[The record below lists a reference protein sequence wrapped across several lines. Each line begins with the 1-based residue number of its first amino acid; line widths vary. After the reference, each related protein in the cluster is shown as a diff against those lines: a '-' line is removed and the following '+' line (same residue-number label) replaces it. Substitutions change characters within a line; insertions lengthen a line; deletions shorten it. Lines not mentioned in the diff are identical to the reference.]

1 MINILLIVLLILM
14 LYVGGNR
21 GIKLFISLII
31 NFFILMLIFYFI
43 ALGINSIILSLLGSI
58 LISTIILY
66 FVNGKNIKTESA
78 FYSVIIVLILLAV
91 SIFIITEKTR
101 IAGFGYE
108 SYEEINMFSY
118 DVGIDFSKITTAL
131 ILIGLIGSTTDSA
144 IAVSSALYEV
154 YQNNKNLS
162 SKELIKS
169 GLNIGKDIL
178 GTTANTLLFAFLG
191 SFMTL
196 IIWFITCKY
205 NVFDILNNKTFQEEY
220 IQSIFSLI
228 GCILIIPITV
238 LTTTLK
244 IKKQ

>member
-31 NFFILMLIFYFI
+31 NFFILMLVFYFI

-118 DVGIDFSKITTAL
+118 DVGIDF
-131 ILIGLIGSTTDSA
+131 
-144 IAVSSALYEV
+144 
-154 YQNNKNLS
+154 
-162 SKELIKS
+162 
-169 GLNIGKDIL
+169 
-178 GTTANTLLFAFLG
+178 
-191 SFMTL
+191 
-196 IIWFITCKY
+196 
-205 NVFDILNNKTFQEEY
+205 
-220 IQSIFSLI
+220 
-228 GCILIIPITV
+228 
-238 LTTTLK
+238 
-244 IKKQ
+244 

>member
-101 IAGFGYE
+101 
-108 SYEEINMFSY
+108 N
-118 DVGIDFSKITTAL
+118 VGIDFSKITTAL

-154 YQNNKNLS
+154 YQNNKNLG

>member
-154 YQNNKNLS
+154 
-162 SKELIKS
+162 
-169 GLNIGKDIL
+169 
-178 GTTANTLLFAFLG
+178 
-191 SFMTL
+191 
-196 IIWFITCKY
+196 
-205 NVFDILNNKTFQEEY
+205 
-220 IQSIFSLI
+220 
-228 GCILIIPITV
+228 
-238 LTTTLK
+238 
-244 IKKQ
+244 